1 MRFPETVLVT
11 GSSGLIGAAVVEAL
25 DKAYNVVGFDKAGPP
40 YPPIEAECVS
50 VDLTSD
56 ESVARGL
63 ERVEYAYGRRLAGVV
78 HLAAYYDFSG
88 ESSPLYNDLT
98 VEGTRRLLRMLKRFQ
113 VGVFAFASTMLVHK
127 PCQPGERIDENW
139 PVEGKWEYPKSKID
153 AERVI
158 ESEPLVCPSV
168 ALRIAGVYDD
178 LCHSIPLAHQIRRID
193 AQRLTSKLFPG
204 DTSRGQAF
212 VHLEDVVDAVRL
224 GIERRHSLSGFTP
237 LLIGEEETLSYDEIQ
252 RTVSGM
258 IHGEEIE
265 TAEISK
271 PLAEAG
277 AWLQEVNPFGEEP
290 FIKPWMIS
298 MADDHYALD
307 TSRARSLLGWGAKR
321 SLRATLP
328 VMVSALLRDPAHWYK
343 ENDLE
348 PPAGSEAMRRSRE
361 GRAPDVVTRKGAPAR
376 RAD

>member
-11 GSSGLIGAAVVEAL
+11 GSSGLLGSAIVEAL

-50 VDLTSD
+50 VDLTKD

-63 ERVEYAYGRRLAGVV
+63 ERVEYAYGRRLAAVI

-88 ESSPLYNDLT
+88 EDSPLYQSLT
-98 VEGTRRLLRMLKRFQ
+98 IEGTRRLLRMLKRFH

-127 PCQPGERIDENW
+127 PCRPGERIDENW
-139 PVEGKWEYPKSKID
+139 PLEAKWQYPQSKID

-158 ESEPLVCPSV
+158 ADESRVCPSA

-193 AQRLTSKLFPG
+193 AERLTSKFFPG
-204 DTSRGQAF
+204 DTSRGQSF
-212 VHLEDVVDAVRL
+212 VHLDDVIDAFRL
-224 GIERRHSLSGFTP
+224 LIERRSTLSGFTP
-237 LLIGEEETLSYDEIQ
+237 ILIGEEETLSYDEIQ
-252 RTVSGM
+252 RTTSRL

-265 TAEISK
+265 TTEIPK
-271 PLAEAG
+271 PIAEAG
-277 AWLQEVNPFGEEP
+277 AWIQDANPFGEDP

-307 TSRARSLLGWGAKR
+307 TSRARLTLGWSPKR
-321 SLRATLP
+321 SLRRTLP
-328 VMVSALLRDPAHWYK
+328 VMVSALLGDPARWYK
-343 ENDLE
+343 ENQLE
-348 PPAGSEAMRRSRE
+348 PPDGSKAMDRAGSKAAGASA
-361 GRAPDVVTRKGAPAR
+361 RAFGADA
-376 RAD
+376 